1 MKYKELK
8 NIVCSR
14 LSFGKLRKEILHA
27 LKSGCRTSRTIIFPH
42 STDEIVVFSLGL
54 SLPCDGKDSLCLNS
68 LFLRR
73 TLRKTTITTRKVL
86 RART

>member
-1 MKYKELK
+1 MKYKEYC
-8 NIVCSR
+8 VFM

-27 LKSGCRTSRTIIFPH
+27 LKSACRTSRTIIFPH
-42 STDEIVVFSLGL
+42 STDEIIVFSLAL
-54 SLPCDGKDSLCLNS
+54 SLPSDGKDSLCLNS

-73 TLRKTTITTRKVL
+73 TLQKTTITTRKVL